1 MKISESNIQ
10 FMSNHSAEEADLVL
24 QQETKE
30 TIQQQGVVSGRGRSG
45 WVSEEGRPMMLV
57 DRVSISLQQSR
68 EVQSE
73 YSAALTSSST
83 VSGVQGD
90 TVAAFEQKELVEKL
104 AGAVMDRAVVARSIR
119 EGVDIG
125 GEQAT
130 GPVTAVR
137 TNTTESLVTLSHTSI
152 HFEQEQMGFSSQGQV
167 VTQDGRTIDFNLDM
181 ALDRA
186 YMSRTQEQ
194 AVIHT
199 WQQEINLTDP
209 LVINLEGG
217 IPQLGDTRFEFDL
230 DNDGTTEEI
239 SFAAKGSGFLSFDRN
254 ADGVINNGSE
264 LFGPGTGNGFEELAA
279 YDDDGNGWIDES
291 DAVFSNLSVWTRDG
305 QGNDQLISLKD
316 AGVGAIYLD
325 NAQTEFSAT
334 TMDNELQGQVRR
346 SGVFLFE
353 DGNVGAMQQID
364 LAAREPGA
372 DASAAGAF
380 QESTQLG
387 DFTVVN
393 LASMNMGGNTGG
405 ITGPSPIEAEDVEN
419 PLSALMEQI
428 EALKEELQQ
437 ILGTRSSRGR
447 RAGRLRSM
455 ANTFSDHQLYRLTHP
470 NPAGLK
476 AQSWQA

>member
-1 MKISESNIQ
+1 MRISESNIQ
-10 FMSNHSAEEADLVL
+10 FASSHSAEEADLVL
-24 QQETKE
+24 QQETEE
-30 TIQQQGVVSGRGRSG
+30 TIQQQGFISGRGRTG
-45 WVSEEGRPMMLV
+45 RVSEDGIPMMMV
-57 DRVSISLQQSR
+57 DRVSISMQQSR

-73 YSAALTSSST
+73 YSSALSSSST
-83 VSGVQGD
+83 VTGADGES
-90 TVAAFEQKELVEKL
+90 VAEFAQKELVEKL

-125 GEQAT
+125 ADSIS
-130 GPVTAVR
+130 GPVTAVQ

-152 HFEQEQMGFSSQGQV
+152 HFEQEQMGFSSQGHV
-167 VTQDGRTIDFNLDM
+167 VTEDGRTIEFNLDM

-217 IPQLGDTRFEFDL
+217 VPQLGDTRFEFDL

-239 SFAAKGSGFLSFDRN
+239 SFTAKGSGFLSFDRN
-254 ADGVINNGSE
+254 NDGVINNGSE

-291 DAVFSNLSVWTRDG
+291 DAVFSQLSVWTEDD

-364 LAAREPGA
+364 LAAREPG
-372 DASAAGAF
+372 SGVENTGAF
-380 QESTQLG
+380 QGITQLG
-387 DFTVVN
+387 DFSTVD
-393 LASMNMGGNTGG
+393 LASLNMGGV
-405 ITGPSPIEAEDVEN
+405 IAGPAPIEVEEVEN
-419 PLSALMEQI
+419 PISALMKQI
-428 EALKEELQQ
+428 EALREEIQQ
-437 ILGTRSSRGR
+437 VLGTRSSRGR
-447 RAGRLRSM
+447 RTERLRSM
-455 ANTFSDHQLYRLTHP
+455 ANTFSDYQLYRLTQP
-470 NPAGLK
+470 DFTGLK
-476 AQSWQA
+476 AHSWQV